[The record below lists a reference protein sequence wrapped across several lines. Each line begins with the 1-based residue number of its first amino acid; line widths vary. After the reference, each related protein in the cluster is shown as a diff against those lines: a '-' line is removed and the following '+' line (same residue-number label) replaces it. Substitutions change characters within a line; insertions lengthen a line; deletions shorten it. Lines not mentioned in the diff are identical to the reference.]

1 MNNKLI
7 NTIVESRL
15 NQVLINELD
24 SYLIN
29 DVKEAYNL
37 QEIVNKRLSSSGLG
51 EIIGYKIGCTNESLQ
66 KELGVKNPIFGPIF
80 KNRIIKNNK
89 KISIKDFIKV
99 GVECEIYVKID
110 F

>member
-37 QEIVNKRLSSSGLG
+37 QEIVNFVTSFPVSSNLTLSR
-51 EIIGYKIGCTNESLQ
+51 Y
-66 KELGVKNPIFGPIF
+66 
-80 KNRIIKNNK
+80 
-89 KISIKDFIKV
+89 SIL
-99 GVECEIYVKID
+99 
-110 F
+110 

>member
-51 EIIGYKIGCTNESLQ
+51 EY
-66 KELGVKNPIFGPIF
+66 
-80 KNRIIKNNK
+80 
-89 KISIKDFIKV
+89 
-99 GVECEIYVKID
+99 
-110 F
+110 